1 MHVLLNYDGVSMV
14 VMTWLSIIHD
24 RISSLLFTRRRQP
37 MSVASFLRDGIVSL
51 PDLSALPQDGG
62 SEYNRLVF
70 TSSPYLLQHAKNP
83 VDWYPWGEEAFERAL
98 REDKPVFLSIG
109 YSTCHWCHVMEH
121 ESFED
126 ATVATLLNE
135 HYIAIKVDRE
145 ERPDIDHIY
154 MTVCQAMTGSG
165 GWPLSVFLTPDKLPF
180 FAGTYFPKED
190 RHGRPGFTRILTALH
205 DAWKNERDRVTSIG
219 NELRDRLRAASERS
233 EGDLPGDMLQ
243 LAVRA
248 FSHSYD
254 SVFGGFGN
262 APKFPM
268 GHTISFLL
276 RRTLNSGDSD
286 LLAIC
291 EHTLRRMHDG
301 GIWDQLGGGFCRY
314 STDRRWLVPHFEK
327 MLYDNALLLMAY
339 AEAWA
344 ITGNARYKTVCR
356 GIFAYVN
363 EYMTDESGVFY
374 SAENADSEGEEGRF
388 YVFTREEFR
397 SIVSPLHASKL
408 CDYFGVEEAG
418 NFEHGTNILHAAA
431 AREEWEQRHGLTTE
445 EADSILAEARAALKS
460 ARAKRVHPSLDD
472 KVLTSWNG
480 LMIAGLALSGRILQD
495 AEMIQSAVRASDTLM
510 RHVLTGDGRLF
521 HRMRGSEVGIHGF
534 LEDYA
539 FLIWGLIELHQAT
552 LKLEYLERAVE
563 LTGQMLFQFEN
574 EHSGALRFTAR
585 DSEELIADT
594 TDLHDGA
601 MPSGNGAAAYVLV
614 RLARITGRVEFEQ
627 RAEAILKAAA
637 SSIAAYPTGSA
648 VFLMALDLM
657 QEEGLDIVLSGE
669 HIDSLLAVAR
679 SSWQPHMH
687 ILHRPQGEE
696 AERLARIAPFSA
708 ALTLKDGRA
717 TAYVCRNFSCDQP
730 VTDPGELRSILT
742 R

>member
-1 MHVLLNYDGVSMV
+1 MS
-14 VMTWLSIIHD
+14 TASI
-24 RISSLLFTRRRQP
+24 
-37 MSVASFLRDGIVSL
+37 VRDGIVSL
-51 PDLSALPQDGG
+51 PDLSTLPPDGG
-62 SEYNRLVF
+62 SEFNRLVF
-70 TSSPYLLQHAKNP
+70 TSSPYLLQHARNP
-83 VDWYPWGEEAFERAL
+83 VDWYPWGDEAFERAL

-121 ESFED
+121 DSFED
-126 ATVATLLNE
+126 EAVAAMLNE

-180 FAGTYFPKED
+180 FTGTYFPKED
-190 RHGRPGFTRILTALH
+190 RHGRPGFIRILTALH
-205 DAWKNERDRVTSIG
+205 DAWKNERQRVTSIG
-219 NELRDRLRAASERS
+219 SELRDRLRAASARTP
-233 EGDLPGDMLQ
+233 GDLPEDILQ

-248 FSHSYD
+248 FTHSYD

-268 GHTISFLL
+268 GHAVSFLL
-276 RRTLNSGDSD
+276 RRALPSNDPD
-286 LLAIC
+286 LLSIC

-301 GIWDQLGGGFCRY
+301 GLWDQLGGGFCRY

-344 ITGNARYKTVCR
+344 LTGIDRYRTVCR
-356 GIFAYVN
+356 GIAAYVH
-363 EYMTDESGVFY
+363 EYMTDESGMFY

-397 SIVSPLHASKL
+397 SIVGPRYASML
-408 CDYFGVEEAG
+408 CEYFGVEEAG
-418 NFEHGTNILHAAA
+418 NFELGNNILHAAA
-431 AREEWEQRHGLTTE
+431 DRAEWEQRYGLTTE
-445 EADSILAEARAALKS
+445 EADGILAAARSALKD

-480 LMIAGLALSGRILQD
+480 LMIAGLALAGRVLHD
-495 AEMIQSAVRASDTLM
+495 KEMLGTAVRAADALM
-510 RHVLTGDGRLF
+510 KNMLTDDGRLF
-521 HRMRGSEVGIHGF
+521 HRSRGSDAGINGF

-539 FLIWGLIELHQAT
+539 FLSWGLIELHQAT
-552 LKLEYLERAVE
+552 LKLDYLEHAVM
-563 LTGQMLFQFEN
+563 LTTHMLIQFEN
-574 EHSGALRFTAR
+574 EESGALRFTAR

-594 TDLHDGA
+594 IDLHDGA

-614 RLARITGRVEFEQ
+614 RLARITGRTEFEQ
-627 RAEAILKAAA
+627 RAEAIVKAAA
-637 SSIAAYPTGSA
+637 SSISAYPTGSA
-648 VFLMALDLM
+648 VFLMTLDLM
-657 QEEGLDIVLSGE
+657 QAEGRDVVLSGE
-669 HIDSLLAVAR
+669 HIEALLAVLR

-687 ILHRPQGEE
+687 VLHRPLGED
-696 AERLARIAPFSA
+696 AGRLARIAPFTA
-708 ALTLKDGRA
+708 ELIPRDDKA
-717 TAYVCRNFSCDQP
+717 TAYVCRNFTCDQP
-730 VTDPGELRSILT
+730 VTDALELQSLLAS
-742 R
+742 